1 MFRATRE
8 ANRNRKSAIII
19 FYGLLFCMLRT
30 RIVDLLLLFLL
41 VRTMKQ
47 SEIFGEKKKDKYIYM
62 YMVCSLH
69 LTLIFFFIS
78 YSTWPLSS
86 FVFIFFVLL
95 LLLLL
100 SLFFVVTALRET
112 IFVYYL
118 SMYKIRLTP
127 EYLRFSQRESN
138 FV

>member
-69 LTLIFFFIS
+69 LTLIFFF
-78 YSTWPLSS
+78 YKL
-86 FVFIFFVLL
+86 FNLAIFFICFFLYYYYYYLYSLL
-95 LLLLL
+95 LLRCEKRSL
-100 SLFFVVTALRET
+100 SIIYRCIKLD
-112 IFVYYL
+112 
-118 SMYKIRLTP
+118 
-127 EYLRFSQRESN
+127 
-138 FV
+138 

>member
-86 FVFIFFVLL
+86 FVFFCIIIIIIIFILCCYCVARNDLFLFN
-95 LLLLL
+95 L
-100 SLFFVVTALRET
+100 SIDV
-112 IFVYYL
+112 
-118 SMYKIRLTP
+118 
-127 EYLRFSQRESN
+127 
-138 FV
+138 

>member
-47 SEIFGEKKKDKYIYM
+47 SEIFGEKKK
-62 YMVCSLH
+62 
-69 LTLIFFFIS
+69 
-78 YSTWPLSS
+78 
-86 FVFIFFVLL
+86 
-95 LLLLL
+95 
-100 SLFFVVTALRET
+100 R
-112 IFVYYL
+112 
-118 SMYKIRLTP
+118 
-127 EYLRFSQRESN
+127 
-138 FV
+138 

>member
-69 LTLIFFFIS
+69 LTLIFFF
-78 YSTWPLSS
+78 YKL
-86 FVFIFFVLL
+86 FNLAIFFICFFLYYYYYYLYSLL
-95 LLLLL
+95 LLRCEKRSL
-100 SLFFVVTALRET
+100 SIQSINRCIKLD
-112 IFVYYL
+112 
-118 SMYKIRLTP
+118 
-127 EYLRFSQRESN
+127 
-138 FV
+138 